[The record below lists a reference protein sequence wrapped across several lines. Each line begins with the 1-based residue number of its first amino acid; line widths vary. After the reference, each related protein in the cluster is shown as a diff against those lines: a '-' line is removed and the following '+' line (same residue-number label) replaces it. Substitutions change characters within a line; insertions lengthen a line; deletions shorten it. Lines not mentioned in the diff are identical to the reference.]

1 MSRRDFPKVVAA
13 NDLIEGVAV
22 WRTPEGGWTRALA
35 EAEVLRDP
43 EAAQKRLRRATAEAH
58 RIVGP
63 YLADISCGSGG
74 PRPAH
79 LREQI
84 RTRGPSN
91 DPHARQAGE

>member
-1 MSRRDFPKVVAA
+1 MEYRNLGRCGLKVSE
-13 NDLIEGVAV
+13 LCLGTMTFGQ
-22 WRTPEGGWTRALA
+22 RTDE
-35 EAEVLRDP
+35 
-43 EAAQKRLRRATAEAH
+43 AEAH